1 MDGRAP
7 LSLKELGK
15 GEPWFACGALYSAT
29 EEMGKAAQAHVA
41 SVLAGKGYA
50 SEFTDFTDRLEEAAR
65 TPFLGAPTE
74 ENLRSVYWR
83 KRHEKSPGTVDP
95 DRDRCGI
102 VWMCPEAPFDG
113 SGAVEAIR
121 LAEEAL
127 PRHGFEPHIGLMIRS
142 PRSLKMFVAI
152 VYDRDEEGDDARAL
166 ACHDELLSSFVGLG
180 FIPYRLGLQSMD
192 LLPPADVY
200 DSVIDGRKALLDP
213 GNILAPGRYDFR
225 ASGQQRGR

>member
-102 VWMCPEAPFDG
+102 
-113 SGAVEAIR
+113 
-121 LAEEAL
+121 
-127 PRHGFEPHIGLMIRS
+127 
-142 PRSLKMFVAI
+142 
-152 VYDRDEEGDDARAL
+152 
-166 ACHDELLSSFVGLG
+166 
-180 FIPYRLGLQSMD
+180 
-192 LLPPADVY
+192 
-200 DSVIDGRKALLDP
+200 
-213 GNILAPGRYDFR
+213 
-225 ASGQQRGR
+225 